1 MEKNIKAEVTAS
13 LKRFKKEEIVFDDH
27 ARMQS
32 AIRGI
37 DREEVRQNLMDPS
50 KMFFA
55 REQEARGQNERKFDC
70 YFGISKRWAH
80 RYVIVINRKLLVI
93 TVIKVRKKW
102 QKKVDKHAKI

>member
-1 MEKNIKAEVTAS
+1 MEKNKAIEVVDL
-13 LKRFKKEEIVFDDH
+13 LKRFKKEDILFDDH

-37 DREEVRQNLMDPS
+37 EREDVIHTLLNPS

-55 REQEARGQNERKFDC
+55 REQQARGENERKFDC
-70 YFGISKRWAH
+70 YFSISKRWAH

-93 TVIKVRKKW
+93 TVIKIRKKW
-102 QKKVDKHAKI
+102 QKKVDTHAKI

>member
-1 MEKNIKAEVTAS
+1 MEKDVKAEVAEL
-13 LKRFKKEEIVFDDH
+13 LKRFKEGEVFFDDH

-37 DREEVRQNLMDPS
+37 DREEVVQNLLNPS

-55 REQEARGQNERKFDC
+55 REQEARGENERKFDC
-70 YFGISKRWAH
+70 YFGVSKRWAH
-80 RYVIVINRKLLVI
+80 RYVIVINGRLLVI

-102 QKKVDKHAKI
+102 QKKVDTHAKI

>member
-1 MEKNIKAEVTAS
+1 
-13 LKRFKKEEIVFDDH
+13 
-27 ARMQS
+27 MQS

-37 DREEVRQNLMDPS
+37 DREEVMQNLMNPS

-55 REQEARGQNERKFDC
+55 REQGAREQNEQKFDC
-70 YFGISKRWAH
+70 YFGISKKWAH

-102 QKKVDKHAKI
+102 QKKVDTHAKI